1 MIVFTLGTIV
11 FPFDR
16 AVDWLNRMLEEE
28 IITEP
33 VLFQHGS
40 TSVARIHHPL
50 LTTVKSLS
58 KTEMIESVGRAS
70 LVVAHA
76 GQGSTRMLAKMGSS
90 FVLLP
95 RLKRYGEHIDDHQL
109 LFAQAV
115 EKFGVSHCTEFSR
128 LVDCVKTPPRPI
140 EGELFKA
147 PSLAR
152 YFYEIY
158 QAPLIASQQHP
169 ALSFGSEHYY
179 D

>member
-1 MIVFTLGTIV
+1 MIVFTLGTII

-16 AVDWLNRMLEEE
+16 TVNWLGQLLEKE

-40 TSVARIHHPL
+40 TSVSQLYHPL
-50 LTTVKSLS
+50 LTTVTSLT
-58 KTEMIESVGRAS
+58 KAEMQQSIKQAS

-76 GQGSTRMLAKMGSS
+76 GQGSTRMLANMGAS

-95 RLKRYGEHIDDHQL
+95 RLKRYGEHVDDHQL

-115 EKFGVSHCTEFSR
+115 EKFGINYCTDFGR
-128 LVDCVKTPPRPI
+128 LVNHIQHRPQPFR
-140 EGELFKA
+140 GELFGE
-147 PSLAR
+147 PSLAK
-152 YFYEIY
+152 YFREIY
-158 QAPLIASQQHP
+158 QPSRRVERISTPVNSNLE
-169 ALSFGSEHYY
+169 LYY

>member
-1 MIVFTLGTIV
+1 MIVFTLGTII

-16 AVDWLNRMLEEE
+16 AVDWLDRLLEQE
-28 IITEP
+28 ILTEP

-40 TSVARIHHPL
+40 TSVARLHHPL

-58 KTEMIESVGRAS
+58 KTEMLDSVRQAS

-95 RLKRYGEHIDDHQL
+95 RLKRYGEHVDDHQL
-109 LFAQAV
+109 LFARAV
-115 EKFGVSHCTEFSR
+115 EKLGVSYCTEFAD
-128 LVDCVKTPPRPI
+128 LANYIKQPPRPFR
-140 EGELFKA
+140 GELFNA
-147 PSLAR
+147 PSLAK
-152 YFYEIY
+152 YFYEFY
-158 QAPLIASQQHP
+158 QTSKLTPKVPS
-169 ALSFGSEHYY
+169 ALSLSTEHYY